1 MALLIL
7 DRDGVI
13 NEDSPD
19 YVRSVEQW
27 HPLPGSIE
35 AIAALSRAGFEIVV
49 ASNQSG
55 LARGYFSL
63 DDLEAMHEKMSGLVE
78 AAGGRIGGV
87 FYCPHHPDEGCSC
100 RKPRTGLLEAIERE
114 YGLSVSG
121 CYFVGDS
128 VKDVECALARGAV
141 PLLVLTGNGPAA
153 KAELLAR
160 GVPVRVYADLAAVA
174 RELLDA
180 A

>member
-1 MALLIL
+1 MRLLIL

-19 YVRSVEQW
+19 YVRSVDQW
-27 HPLPGSIE
+27 LPLPGSIE
-35 AIAALSRAGFEIVV
+35 AIAALSRAGFEVVV

-63 DDLEAMHEKMSGLVE
+63 DELEGMHEKMAGLVE
-78 AAGGRIGGV
+78 AAGGRLGGV
-87 FYCPHHPDEGCSC
+87 FYCPHHPDDDCDC

-128 VKDVECALARGAV
+128 VKDVECALAKGAI
-141 PLLVLTGNGPAA
+141 PLLVLTGNGRSASADLLSRGIAA
-153 KAELLAR
+153 
-160 GVPVRVYADLAAVA
+160 RVFDDLAAVA